1 MFHFIIPLI
10 KGRLIGAVINRILPR
25 LFPIVLGILKKQQSK
40 KQNQSFSDKQK
51 VTIDVQA
58 REKKQSFRVY
68 SWLTFVSLEI
78 FLID

>member
-10 KGRLIGAVINRILPR
+10 KGRLIGAVINRILPK

-40 KQNQSFSDKQK
+40 KQNQSVSDKQK

-58 REKKQSFRVY
+58 REKR
-68 SWLTFVSLEI
+68 
-78 FLID
+78 